1 MVTFQSRF
9 GPEKWLQPYTDET
22 IDKLGEEGKKIAVIT
37 PGFSADCL
45 ETLDEIGNEARED
58 FIEAGGTHFTYIPCL
73 NTQPAHLD
81 MLETLVRREL
91 SGWYPLHGTDEARI
105 S

>member
-1 MVTFQSRF
+1 M
-9 GPEKWLQPYTDET
+9 EK
-22 IDKLGEEGKKIAVIT
+22 
-37 PGFSADCL
+37 
-45 ETLDEIGNEARED
+45 ARETYQKLLKAQPVIDWSKLAEYEAGED
-58 FIEAGGTHFTYIPCL
+58 FTEAGGTHFAYIPCL

-91 SGWYPLHGTDEARI
+91 SGWYPLHGADEARI